1 MEGSLRTDSCVLCVY
16 RKIEAFTRVLTCA
29 LQECSH
35 SVWTPE
41 DTWAILETIDSA
53 IGCFQHSEFD
63 LVDADWSGDMNDIDG
78 ILSDCLAWT
87 HKPVVA
93 QGDERVI
100 QMAKSLLPVIKMSR
114 FLSHFQPYCKMW
126 LPHST
131 GMSSQELEDLQVHF
145 VKLEFE
151 NALIAVLI
159 HMVPLIS
166 DADIYPGQQK
176 CFQSWYITWCDQS
189 SLAME
194 NLMSTMRR

>member
-131 GMSSQELEDLQVHF
+131 GMSSQELEDLREVPH
-145 VKLEFE
+145 
-151 NALIAVLI
+151 NLIASFESIV
-159 HMVPLIS
+159 
-166 DADIYPGQQK
+166 QK
-176 CFQSWYITWCDQS
+176 FDQTHLQTPAEARNGPNFIT
-189 SLAME
+189 
-194 NLMSTMRR
+194 